1 MSLFGAL
8 SSGVS
13 GLSAQS
19 SAIGAISD
27 NITNVSTIGYKNTT
41 VDFQT
46 LVTKQTSSSMYSA
59 GGVQSKPRQDAGIQG
74 LLASTSSATDVAIS
88 GSGFFVVNGASEPSI
103 TDEFLFTRSGSFF
116 QDNDGYLRNTSGF
129 FLQAW
134 PTDPT
139 GKVIPAN
146 SDLTVPNQNVIS
158 SDFLTTV
165 NLNRVGG
172 TASSTSKIS
181 IGANLPTND
190 TKGTTRKTD
199 VQFFDTLGNATT
211 MNIINTKSGVDN
223 EWEMSI
229 APPPGTSTIS
239 LQDSASLVYGAQGQL
254 EFQERPADTANVK
267 IDDITYEFD
276 NTSISFTAGQTTTV
290 TGTNTITAGG
300 GSEFSVFKAGDKIT
314 LSGSAQAANN
324 TTHTIASINA
334 AGTVITVV
342 GTGMTNQASEAAG
355 TVTFTY
361 AGFTETA
368 TKKRVDVANN
378 TTTAQ
383 DVNSLLTAINTHDS
397 NYDTTNNRAKLD
409 VGNPTAIIFTEDGS
423 EQIAIDPSGLLTTSG
438 TPAAKQDKAFNIDKL
453 NAKYSKSNQI
463 TFTAA
468 AANGES
474 VIINGTTYTFN
485 SNEATGS
492 GFDND
497 TTIRID
503 SIANMI
509 QDLEQSIEANDAS
522 FPSGGSGLRR
532 REQDNSG
539 VVDTLVLP
547 TLDTGSYNVK
557 FSTGFTN
564 IPKEPD
570 GTASYTAGTNTAV
583 TSTNAITFNSDGIP
597 SSFSVTQLE
606 IRGYTNGAA
615 DMDSDPTNAKKIALD
630 LGTINQANG
639 FTQFGGSFTPS
650 FITQNG
656 SQFGT
661 FAGVTISSDGLVTA
675 LFDNGETR
683 PVYKIPVA
691 TFVNQNDLGG
701 QSGNIWNSTEAS
713 GDPTL
718 RNPDNGPAGQVNQ
731 GTLEQSTVD
740 IGSEFTKMIVVQRA
754 FSASAKIITTAD
766 EMLEELLRT
775 KR

>member
-88 GSGFFVVNGASEPSI
+88 GSGFFVVNGASKPGI

-116 QDNDGYLRNTSGF
+116 QDNEGFLRNTSGY

-134 PTDPT
+134 PTDSAGT
-139 GKVIPAN
+139 IIPAN
-146 SDLTVPNQNVIS
+146 QDLTVPNQNVIS

-181 IGANLPTND
+181 VGANLPTND
-190 TKGTTRKTD
+190 AKGTTRKTD

-211 MNIINTKSGVDN
+211 MNIINTKTGVDN
-223 EWEMSI
+223 QWDMSV
-229 APPPGTSTIS
+229 APPPGTSAIA
-239 LQDSASLVYGAQGQL
+239 LQDAASLVYGAQGQL
-254 EFQERPADTANVK
+254 EFKLRPADTANVK
-267 IDDITYEFD
+267 VDTITYEFD
-276 NTSISFTAGQTTTV
+276 TTAIAFTAGQTTAV

-300 GSEFSVFKAGDKIT
+300 GAEFSVFKAGDRIT
-314 LSGSAQAANN
+314 LSGSAAGANN
-324 TTHTIASINA
+324 TTHTIASVSAN
-334 AGTVITVV
+334 GRVITVT
-342 GTGMTNQASEAAG
+342 GTGMTNQGAEAAG
-355 TVTFTY
+355 VVTFTY

-368 TKKRVDVANN
+368 TRKRVNVATN
-378 TTTAQ
+378 T
-383 DVNSLLTAINTHDS
+383 NDS
-397 NYDTTNNRAKLD
+397 DYDTTNKRVKLD
-409 VGNPTAIIFTEDGS
+409 TGNATTLIFTEDGTG
-423 EQIAIDPSGLLTTSG
+423 QISIDPTGLLTTSG
-438 TPAAKQDKAFNIDKL
+438 TPAANQDKAFIVDKI
-453 NAKYSKSNQI
+453 NAKYAKSNQI

-468 AANGES
+468 PANAET

-485 SNEATGS
+485 TNEATAS
-492 GFDND
+492 GYDND

-503 SIANMI
+503 TIANML

-522 FPSGGSGLRR
+522 FPSGGAGLRR
-532 REQDNSG
+532 R
-539 VVDTLVLP
+539 DTGNNGSNNTLALP

-564 IPKEPD
+564 IPAEPD
-570 GTASYTAGTNTAV
+570 GTASYAAGTDTV
-583 TSTNAITFNSDGIP
+583 VSTTNSLTFDSDGIP
-597 SSFSVTQLE
+597 ASFSVTQLE
-606 IRGYTNGAA
+606 VRGYTNGAA
-615 DMDSDPTNAKKIALD
+615 DMDGDPTNASKIALD
-630 LGTINQANG
+630 LGLIGQANG
-639 FTQFGGSFTPS
+639 FTQFGSSFTPS

-661 FAGVTISSDGLVTA
+661 FAGVTIAADGLVTA

-683 PVYKIPVA
+683 PVFKIPVA
-691 TFVNQNDLGG
+691 TFVNVNGLGG
-701 QSGNIWNSTEAS
+701 QSGNIWNSTQSS

-718 RNPDNGPAGQVNQ
+718 RNPDNGPAGQINQ